1 MLKYSSLMYSS
12 VIIRSA
18 SSEVPVDALPKP
30 GRIFGRDREWRS
42 LADFVADERP
52 EATLGIVSGRRR
64 QGKTY
69 LLRSL
74 AEATGGFFFEA
85 VQATEAESLRMLG
98 ADLAAY
104 LDAPAPFSFA
114 TWDEALEAL
123 FTVGDQRSTAV
134 IIDEF
139 PYLTDASPALPSLL
153 RRALDRQGPSQ
164 GGDSRVRLLLCGSA
178 MSVMGQLLAGNA
190 PLRGRAGL
198 ELVLRPFGYA
208 ESARFWGLADPRLA
222 VLVHSI
228 VGGTP
233 AYRRQFV
240 RDDAPAGLGDF
251 DDWVTRAVLNPDRP
265 LMREARY
272 LLAEEAD
279 IRDPALY
286 HSVLA
291 AVANGN
297 GRWGAIASY
306 IGRKSSDIAH
316 PLNVLEDCGL
326 ITKEEDAFRSGRAQY
341 RIAEPLIAFYEAIM
355 RPRWGDLEEGLGSVV
370 WADSRQRFSS
380 AVVGP
385 HFESVCRDF
394 AATRGRELFGRPVGR
409 VAAGAVTDPAGRG
422 QIEIDVAVLGPA
434 VPGERRSVIS
444 LGEAKWGDIMGTRHL
459 ARLQRARDLLEGSG
473 YDTSNAV
480 LACYARAGFD
490 AELRAAADPGVLLAD
505 LDVIYG

>member
-1 MLKYSSLMYSS
+1 M
-12 VIIRSA
+12 
-18 SSEVPVDALPKP
+18 DALPKP
-30 GRIFGRDREWRS
+30 ARIFGRDREWRS
-42 LADFVADERP
+42 LADFVADDRP
-52 EATLGIVSGRRR
+52 EATLGVVSGRRR

-98 ADLAAY
+98 ADLATH
-104 LDAPAPFSFA
+104 LGSPAPFSFA
-114 TWDEALEAL
+114 TWDDALAAL
-123 FTVGDQRSTAV
+123 FASDTSRPGAV

-139 PYLTDASPALPSLL
+139 PYLVDASPALPSLL
-153 RRALDRQGPSQ
+153 RRALDRHGPSQ
-164 GGDSRVRLLLCGSA
+164 DSASRVRLLLCGSA
-178 MSVMGQLLAGNA
+178 MSVMGRLLAGNA

-208 ESARFWGLADPRLA
+208 EAARFWGITDPQLA

-240 RDDAPAGLGDF
+240 RDDAPVDLGDF
-251 DDWVTRAVLNPDRP
+251 DDWVARAVLNPDRP

-272 LLAEEAD
+272 LLAEETD

-326 ITKEEDAFRSGRAQY
+326 IIKDEDAFRSGRAQY
-341 RIAEPLIAFYEAIM
+341 RITEPLITFYEAIM
-355 RPRWGDLEEGLGSVV
+355 RPRWGDLEEGLGGLV
-370 WADSRQRFSS
+370 WADSRQQFSS
-380 AVVGP
+380 AVAGP

-394 AATRGRELFGRPVGR
+394 AATRGREVFGRPVGR
-409 VAAGAVTDPAGRG
+409 VAAGTVTDPAGRG

-444 LGEAKWGDIMGTRHL
+444 LGEAKWGDTMGMRHL
-459 ARLQRARDLLEGSG
+459 VRLRRARDLLAVSG
-473 YDTSNAV
+473 LDTSETV

-490 AELRAAADPGVLLAD
+490 AELRAAAGSEVVLAD
-505 LDVIYG
+505 LDVIYA